1 MRHGICLTAVYPEA
15 MQNCSR
21 LIKLIR
27 EVSKQGIY
35 DCVEFY
41 FEGTKEE
48 EREIQTVL
56 SHTDIRLVYHAGY
69 RMKRDRPVVNCKESM
84 QFRKYVVCMKA
95 HAEWAQIKC

>member
-41 FEGTKEE
+41 FEGQRKRKEKYKLFYP
-48 EREIQTVL
+48 IQT
-56 SHTDIRLVYHAGY
+56 SDWFI
-69 RMKRDRPVVNCKESM
+69 M
-84 QFRKYVVCMKA
+84 QGTA
-95 HAEWAQIKC
+95 

>member
-41 FEGTKEE
+41 FEVTKEE
-48 EREIQTVL
+48 
-56 SHTDIRLVYHAGY
+56 
-69 RMKRDRPVVNCKESM
+69 
-84 QFRKYVVCMKA
+84 
-95 HAEWAQIKC
+95 